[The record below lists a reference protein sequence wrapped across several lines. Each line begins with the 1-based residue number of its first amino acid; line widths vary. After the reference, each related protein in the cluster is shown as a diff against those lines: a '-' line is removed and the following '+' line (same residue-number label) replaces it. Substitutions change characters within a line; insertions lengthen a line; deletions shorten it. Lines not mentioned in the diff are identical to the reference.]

1 MPRLTPRVP
10 RTHRSYAHAP
20 ELNDVLH
27 LHCKGIAEI
36 TNLEEYTG
44 LKTLYL
50 ESNSVDDLEG
60 LLHLDRLRCLYI
72 AKNCLRDLDRA
83 ARLVALTTLDV
94 SDNQI
99 VTLEGLRD
107 HPSLATLVAVNNKLR
122 EVSAVDALGSCARLV
137 TVDLSRNKL
146 EDRAVVDFFLSPAMS
161 DRIRLLKLQGN
172 PVVSEVPSYRKTL
185 VSGMTRLNYLDDS
198 PVFPKDK
205 RLAAA
210 WLRGGV
216 EEEKAERARIFE
228 DERRERERHRAAFDD
243 MVANARREAEEKERA
258 GIKTE
263 RDPYRFMSKEA
274 AEEARMLADGMTE
287 WELEEMRANEQL
299 PWQVRERERESE
311 KTKAKTERNR
321 AEQPDE
327 DDEEDD
333 EEGDRVA
340 EVEPE
345 HVADDDDDDERIPVA
360 IPIDDDRPTP
370 GIFVAQV
377 DNDDDAR
384 TSAPPPVA
392 TSTTTSTKTTTTM
405 TDEDREASQASA
417 AEELRRELEKMRAAR
432 RGDRHEVVDGSTRRR
447 RELERAADSANRSG
461 GRGSAQRSPVV
472 FGTRAYDQLWAQAKA
487 MGDADG
493 DNGEVR
499 EDDEDSLDKE
509 SRSLKDDDGVQN
521 ELDADGANS
530 VNSESVDGTSNYS
543 YGDKENRWER
553 ASMASVGATVASTE
567 AGELDGIDE
576 FDETE
581 DDTEDTEDTD
591 ADEDS
596 TDGDDPLDRY
606 TVSTVAA
613 GKEIG
618 KETGDD
624 GRAANDDDELW
635 GLD

>member
-1 MPRLTPRVP
+1 M
-10 RTHRSYAHAP
+10 
-20 ELNDVLH
+20 LH

-107 HPSLATLVAVNNKLR
+107 HPSLSTLVAVNNKLR
-122 EVSAVDALGSCARLV
+122 EVSAIEALGSCVQLV

-198 PVFPKDK
+198 PVFPEDK

-327 DDEEDD
+327 DE

-377 DNDDDAR
+377 DNDDAPA
-384 TSAPPPVA
+384 SAPPPVA
-392 TSTTTSTKTTTTM
+392 TSTKTTTTM

-432 RGDRHEVVDGSTRRR
+432 RGDRHEVVDGSTCRR

-509 SRSLKDDDGVQN
+509 SRSLKDDDGAQN

-581 DDTEDTEDTD
+581 DETENTEDTEDTD
-591 ADEDS
+591 EVNS

-606 TVSTVAA
+606 TVSTVAS
-613 GKEIG
+613 GKETG

-624 GRAANDDDELW
+624 GRAANDDELW